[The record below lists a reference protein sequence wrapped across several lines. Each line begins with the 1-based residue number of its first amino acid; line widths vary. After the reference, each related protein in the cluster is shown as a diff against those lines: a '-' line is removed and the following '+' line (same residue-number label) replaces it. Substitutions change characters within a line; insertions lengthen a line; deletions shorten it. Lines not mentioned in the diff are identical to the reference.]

1 MRYDKSPLPPQKT
14 DTHYVPA
21 CRIQGWERFGVP
33 HPAPPLLF
41 LTYRKQKR
49 VMTVVTKLM
58 TLNINGITNRTRM
71 GMLTEY
77 IRRHDLD
84 IVFLQGIT
92 DPELLTMRG
101 YDRYYNIGSHRRG
114 TAIVARNDI
123 ALTTINKIPSGRTI
137 AAEYLGLRIVIIY
150 APSGTA
156 IRAEREN
163 FYNAELPQLLQTG
176 HWELIT
182 GGDFNCVTDST
193 DTSGNS
199 CTNRALTET
208 IRGLHL
214 ADPWTQDPTRP
225 AYTPLL
231 YCLQ

>member
-1 MRYDKSPLPPQKT
+1 MMEALKSQHVILKPEYPPASPKRPKKMRYDKSPLPPQKT
-14 DTHYVPA
+14 DTQYVPA

-58 TLNINGITNRTRM
+58 TLNINGIKNRTIV

-84 IVFLQGIT
+84 IVFLQEIT

-163 FYNAELPQLLQTG
+163 FYNAEIPHLLQTG
-176 HWELIT
+176 HGEMIL
-182 GGDFNCVTDST
+182 GE
-193 DTSGNS
+193 TSIVS
-199 CTNRALTET
+199 L
-208 IRGLHL
+208 
-214 ADPWTQDPTRP
+214 TRP
-225 AYTPLL
+225 THPATSILAGPSPR
-231 YCLQ
+231 